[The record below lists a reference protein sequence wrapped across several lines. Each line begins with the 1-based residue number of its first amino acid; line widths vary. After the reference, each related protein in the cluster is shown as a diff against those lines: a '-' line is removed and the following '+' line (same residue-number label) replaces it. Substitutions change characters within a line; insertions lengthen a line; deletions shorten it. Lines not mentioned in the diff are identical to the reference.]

1 MAKQH
6 EVPMS
11 AKAFA
16 TTLRNLHYAEQR
28 FDSRSLP
35 LFRLFQL
42 LPVVIDTLEELAG
55 QGTLDERKWAAA
67 LLAEFGGPAGFEKVG
82 HLMNDFMM

>member
-1 MAKQH
+1 MTGKRSFARLCETSNKFSALFMAKQH

-42 LPVVIDTLEELAG
+42 LPVVIGTLE
-55 QGTLDERKWAAA
+55 R
-67 LLAEFGGPAGFEKVG
+67 
-82 HLMNDFMM
+82 